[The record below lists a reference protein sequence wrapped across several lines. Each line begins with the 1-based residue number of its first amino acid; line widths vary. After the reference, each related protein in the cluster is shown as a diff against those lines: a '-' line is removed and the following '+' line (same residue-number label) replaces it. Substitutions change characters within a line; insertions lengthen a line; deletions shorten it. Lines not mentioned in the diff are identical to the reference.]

1 MIIAGL
7 PSFLG
12 YMPDMFGDT
21 FIIIIAL
28 MGTAVAA
35 VAAAVGPII
44 ALVSI
49 SGGALSGALSG
60 LTAGCG
66 SGALG
71 GLGAVGG
78 GIVSGSFE
86 EMLGS
91 FREQVLQSCPF
102 LCSKVSYCMCS
113 LFFCALIF

>member
-49 SGGALSGALSG
+49 SGGALSG

>member
-1 MIIAGL
+1 MIIVGL

-21 FIIIIAL
+21 FIIILAL

-102 LCSKVSYCMCS
+102 LCLKVSYC
-113 LFFCALIF
+113 LCALFAH

>member
-21 FIIIIAL
+21 FIIILAL

-78 GIVSGSFE
+78 GIVSGSLE

-91 FREQVLQSCPF
+91 FREQVLQPCPL
-102 LCSKVSYCMCS
+102 LCSKVSYCMCD
-113 LFFCALIF
+113 LFCALIF